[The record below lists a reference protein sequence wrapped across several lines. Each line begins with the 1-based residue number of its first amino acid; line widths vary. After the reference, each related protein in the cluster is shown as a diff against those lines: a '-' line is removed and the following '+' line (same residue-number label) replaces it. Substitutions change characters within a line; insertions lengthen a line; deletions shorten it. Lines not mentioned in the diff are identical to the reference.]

1 MYLRN
6 RGDIDA
12 VFSIDAIVKVSH
24 DTGDKEL
31 FGLQNFNALFSVPGI
46 ITVGPNFKLLGSVDM
61 DASISGHIEVAV
73 KNLKDPDSTT
83 QSGTTTFDC
92 FGITWAAVFN
102 KLPNCEVDLV
112 VDGYATVYLK
122 ASTTTTSVCYGVN
135 TGANLFAQLDAPS
148 QLNWVLPASPWVL
161 GESSAPIVPETCPIS
176 ASARDVET
184 LSIEPPGLRARPAA
198 ALARDGLEK
207 RGRKVYMY
215 TTSTGITINL
225 DTATFPNCGA
235 AIANRPQNYF
245 WNYIARGLGDGVNNC
260 RPCARQQQNESPEGN
275 ILQDAESVSRLGL
288 AGRHYDLSLPS
299 SPISPT
305 SPPRLRTRR
314 QFGTSSSV

>member
-1 MYLRN
+1 MSNGRETDWGCGCPLCSGGNGITKRN
-6 RGDIDA
+6 ASCSSA
-12 VFSIDAIVKVSH
+12 VF
-24 DTGDKEL
+24 
-31 FGLQNFNALFSVPGI
+31 
-46 ITVGPNFKLLGSVDM
+46 
-61 DASISGHIEVAV
+61 
-73 KNLKDPDSTT
+73 
-83 QSGTTTFDC
+83 
-92 FGITWAAVFN
+92 
-102 KLPNCEVDLV
+102 
-112 VDGYATVYLK
+112 
-122 ASTTTTSVCYGVN
+122 
-135 TGANLFAQLDAPS
+135 
-148 QLNWVLPASPWVL
+148 
-161 GESSAPIVPETCPIS
+161 
-176 ASARDVET
+176 ARDDDPSCIFIPHGDET
-184 LSIEPPGLRARPAA
+184 PCPAGVRARELVGVQENAA
-198 ALARDGLEK
+198 FRALLARDGLEK
-207 RGRKVYMY
+207 RDRKVYMY